1 MGIFHQLT
9 WCAQR
14 QKRRDYTPNVSQLEG
29 DRRIKGLWDI
39 LFWDASPLGPKR
51 RTVAILVV
59 MLGILTF
66 FLPLIS
72 TQPPV
77 LHRSHWSPFDIVR
90 QMYLGHLPQPI
101 CERCNEPIVRSCLAL
116 PFDVTLIYGLML
128 FALVVAWLRKS
139 TTLAWT
145 GILGVSLSLGT
156 YMFRGGT
163 NFATKWEF
171 EKTFYGQPQSLDPSS
186 KGPVLYGWLSF
197 ALLAVMFLFVLIAI
211 RENIDKSNS
220 SGTGSKEVN

>member
-1 MGIFHQLT
+1 
-9 WCAQR
+9 
-14 QKRRDYTPNVSQLEG
+14 
-29 DRRIKGLWDI
+29 
-39 LFWDASPLGPKR
+39 
-51 RTVAILVV
+51 
-59 MLGILTF
+59 
-66 FLPLIS
+66 
-72 TQPPV
+72 
-77 LHRSHWSPFDIVR
+77 
-90 QMYLGHLPQPI
+90 
-101 CERCNEPIVRSCLAL
+101 LAL
-116 PFDVTLIYGLML
+116 PFVVTLIYGLML

-220 SGTGSKEVN
+220 SGTGQ